1 MHLILDFFRAQIFFF
16 MNLCKR
22 YSKFGIYKI
31 FKMLPL
37 LVSMEKYEHEKA
49 VQIDCIIHSGG
60 MEIHKSMSE

>member
-1 MHLILDFFRAQIFFF
+1 

>member
-1 MHLILDFFRAQIFFF
+1 

-49 VQIDCIIHSGG
+49 VQIIDSGG